1 MVCNSLTVAI
11 NLKLLIQN
19 CLSGAS
25 LQRQGK
31 YREAIKYHSMVLA
44 ISERE
49 GEDSGNTEAYGAIAD
64 CYTELGD
71 LERAGKFYDKYISG
85 LETD

>member
-1 MVCNSLTVAI
+1 MYIYFVIFV
-11 NLKLLIQN
+11 
-19 CLSGAS
+19 SGAS

-31 YREAIKYHSMVLA
+31 YKEAVKYHSMVLS

-49 GEDSGNTEAYGAIAD
+49 GEDSGNTEAFGAIAD

-71 LERAGKFYDKYISG
+71 LERAATFYDQYISR
-85 LETD
+85 LQVD